1 MIAVTRISMI
11 AGTVFSLC
19 ALASPAL
26 TAEASP
32 AAQAVEVT
40 TDYKVGPGDTIQ
52 VFVWRNPDL
61 TVTVPVKPDGR
72 ITTPLVENMLA
83 AGKTTDQL
91 ARDIETVLGQYIR
104 TPQVNIIVTV
114 PQGVLNQIKV
124 VGQLRTPQA
133 VSYREGLTVLDVVIA
148 AGGLTEFAAGNRA
161 KIIREQ
167 NGKRSEI
174 RVKLK
179 NLIEKGDMRANVP
192 MLPGDL
198 LIVPESR
205 F

>member
-1 MIAVTRISMI
+1 MPSAIRIIFAGIACSQ
-11 AGTVFSLC
+11 L
-19 ALASPAL
+19 ALAIPVLA
-26 TAEASP
+26 AEAGP
-32 AAQAVEVT
+32 ASQAAGVT
-40 TDYKVGPGDTIQ
+40 ADYKIGPGDMIQ

-61 TVTVPVKPDGR
+61 TVTVPIKPDGR
-72 ITTPLVENMLA
+72 ITTPLVENMVA

-91 ARDIETVLGQYIR
+91 ARDIESVLSQYIR
-104 TPQVNIIVTV
+104 TPQVNIIVTA
-114 PQGVLNQIKV
+114 PQSVLNQIKV

-133 VSYREGLTVLDVVIA
+133 VPYREGLTVLDVVIA

-161 KIIREQ
+161 MIIREQ

-179 NLIEKGDMRANVP
+179 NLIEKGDIRANVP